1 MLIANYFLKSFS
13 SEAII
18 LLKIET
24 YSIAPFGLIS
34 GVLMLFAMGFMKM
47 MVSTRFGLRLL
58 ENHPRLFSMG
68 AVSKEGPS
76 LETAKNTNFEITLVG
91 KGWKTKGRI
100 TYDIRKILDPSF
112 SL

>member
-1 MLIANYFLKSFS
+1 MVLMLQLFHKCLSFS
-13 SEAII
+13 N
-18 LLKIET
+18 LFKIET

-34 GVLMLFAMGFMKM
+34 GVIMLFAMGFMKM

-76 LETAKNTNFEITLVG
+76 LETAKNTNFKITLVG
-91 KGWKTKGRI
+91 KGWKTKGRD
-100 TYDIRKILDPSF
+100 TYI
-112 SL
+112 

>member
-1 MLIANYFLKSFS
+1 
-13 SEAII
+13 
-18 LLKIET
+18 
-24 YSIAPFGLIS
+24 
-34 GVLMLFAMGFMKM
+34 MLFAMGFMKM

-76 LETAKNTNFEITLVG
+76 LETAKNTNFKITLVG

-100 TYDIRKILDPSF
+100 IYDIRKILDPSI
-112 SL
+112 SLSSTKIFDSGLDTFILWTLSSSADVK

>member
-1 MLIANYFLKSFS
+1 M
-13 SEAII
+13 
-18 LLKIET
+18 KIET

-91 KGWKTKGRI
+91 KGWKTKGRN
-100 TYDIRKILDPSF
+100 TYDIRKIYDPSF